1 MKFDFSVPMTFYEF
15 LAIILAA
22 VAIIIPIGQAI
33 WRKWVLKG
41 KINFLPTGRVK
52 LFFNQSGSYI
62 RIDGVFESIHKP
74 VSLKKT
80 SVKVT
85 RHKDDCKLNLAWS
98 SFISPVN
105 QTVIGNYMQT
115 TEAAHPFQIAA
126 DSIACAFIEYSDE
139 FDSFGKKFRADTA
152 TLFSKINDIRNE
164 CADYLLAIERYKN
177 TSEYSAAKTMLSKE
191 FFWEIGKY
199 SVDIGVIYGK
209 KSKHFHYTISIGE
222 YEHRLLIDNIDEALL
237 SPLKSAYGV
246 GWDYH
251 TVNVELQ
258 EQI

>member
-22 VAIIIPIGQAI
+22 VAIVIPIGQAI
-33 WRKWVLKG
+33 WRKWVLRE
-41 KINFLPTGRVK
+41 KIKFLPTGQVK

-85 RHKDDCKLNLAWS
+85 RHKDDCKLNLVWS

-105 QTVIGNYMQT
+105 QAVIGNFMQT
-115 TEAAHPFQIAA
+115 TEAAHPFRIGA
-126 DSIACAFIEYSDE
+126 DSIACAFIEFGDE
-139 FDSFGKKFRADTA
+139 FNSFGKKFRADTA
-152 TLFSKINDIRNE
+152 TLFSKINDIKNE
-164 CADYLLAIERYKN
+164 CADYLAAKECYKS
-177 TSEYSAAKTMLSKE
+177 TSEYSAARSMLTKE

-199 SVDIGVIYGK
+199 SVDIEVVYGK
-209 KSKHFHYTISIGE
+209 KIKHFYYTISVGE
-222 YEHRLLIDNIDEALL
+222 YENKLLIDNIDEALL

-251 TVNVELQ
+251 TVIVELQ